1 VSVRGRLVLA
11 LLAPVLALM
20 AVLYV
25 VPLAV
30 YFVNGFHAFKDG
42 KIIPVWTLRTYVAF
56 FSDPFTYRVVG
67 ASIGLAL
74 VVTALAVVIGY
85 PLAYALHTR
94 VRGRVARTALAV
106 ILFSPLL
113 VSVVVRTYGWL
124 ILLAN
129 QGLVNTTLR
138 SLGVIDEPLSLLFNQ
153 RGVVISLTHI
163 LLPFAIFPIYSVLG
177 RLDATLKEAARDLGA
192 GWWDT
197 FLRITLPLT
206 MPGVVAGAL
215 ICFTLA
221 LSAFV
226 TPQLLGGGRVQVL
239 PLTVYNSTVEI
250 NWPEGAVASLT
261 LLALS
266 VVAVWVLNLALRRM
280 PSVS

>member
-11 LLAPVLALM
+11 LLAPALVLM

-30 YFVNGFHAFKDG
+30 YLVNGFHLFKDG
-42 KIIPVWTLRTYVAF
+42 KILPVWTLQTYVNF
-56 FSDPFTYRVVG
+56 FADPFTYRVVG

-94 VRGRVARTALAV
+94 VRGRAARTALAV

-163 LLPFAIFPIYSVLG
+163 LLPFAIFPVYSVLG

-192 GWWDT
+192 GSWDT
-197 FLRITLPLT
+197 FLRVTLPLT

-250 NWPEGAVASLT
+250 NWPDGAVASLT

-266 VVAVWVLNLALRRM
+266 VLAVWVLNVALRRM
-280 PSVS
+280 PSAG

>member
-1 VSVRGRLVLA
+1 MRVQGRLVVA
-11 LLAPVLALM
+11 LLAPALVLM
-20 AVLYV
+20 AGLYV
-25 VPLAV
+25 APLAV
-30 YFVNGFHAFKDG
+30 YFVNSFHAFKDG
-42 KIIPVWTLRTYVAF
+42 KILPVWTLRTYVTF
-56 FSDPFTYRVVG
+56 FTDLFTYRVVG
-67 ASIGLAL
+67 ASIDLAL

-94 VRGRVARTALAV
+94 VRGRAARTAVAV

-138 SLGVIDEPLSLLFNQ
+138 ALGVIDEPLSLLFNT

-163 LLPFAIFPIYSVLG
+163 LLPFAVFPVYSVLG

-250 NWPEGAVASLT
+250 NWPDGAVASLT
-261 LLALS
+261 LLTLS
-266 VVAVWVLNLALRRM
+266 VLAVWVLNVALRRM
-280 PSVS
+280 PSVG

>member
-1 VSVRGRLVLA
+1 MSVRGRVVVA
-11 LLAPVLALM
+11 LLAPALVLM

-30 YFVNGFHAFKDG
+30 YFVNGFHLFKDG
-42 KIIPVWTLRTYVAF
+42 KILPVWTLRTYVNF
-56 FSDPFTYRVVG
+56 FTDPFTYRVVG
-67 ASIGLAL
+67 ASIGLA
-74 VVTALAVVIGY
+74 VAVTLLAVVIGY

-94 VRGRVARTALAV
+94 VRGRTARTALAV
-106 ILFSPLL
+106 VLFSPLL

-138 SLGVIDEPLSLLFNQ
+138 ALGVIDEPLSLLFNQ

-163 LLPFAIFPIYSVLG
+163 LLPFAVFPVYSVLG

-197 FLRITLPLT
+197 FVHVTLPLT

-239 PLTVYNSTVEI
+239 PLAVYNSTVEI
-250 NWPEGAVASLT
+250 NWPDGAVASLT

-266 VVAVWVLNLALRRM
+266 VLAVWALNLALRRM
-280 PSVS
+280 PSVG

>member
-1 VSVRGRLVLA
+1 MSVRGRVVLA
-11 LLAPVLALM
+11 LLTPALVLM

-25 VPLAV
+25 APLAV

-42 KIIPVWTLRTYVAF
+42 KILPVWTLRTFVSFYT
-56 FSDPFTYRVVG
+56 DPFTYRVVG
-67 ASIGLAL
+67 STIGLAL

-94 VRGRVARTALAV
+94 VRGRTARTALAV

-138 SLGVIDEPLSLLFNQ
+138 ALGVIEEPLSLLFNT

-163 LLPFAIFPIYSVLG
+163 LLPFAIFPVYSVLG
-177 RLDATLKEAARDLGA
+177 RLDTTLKEAARDLGA
-192 GWWDT
+192 SSWDT
-197 FLRITLPLT
+197 FVRVTLPLT
-206 MPGVVAGAL
+206 MPGIVAGAL

-250 NWPEGAVASLT
+250 NWPDGAVASLT

-266 VVAVWVLNLALRRM
+266 VLAVWVLNVALRRM
-280 PSVS
+280 PSAS

>member
-1 VSVRGRLVLA
+1 VSVRGRHVLA

-94 VRGRVARTALAV
+94 VRGRAARTALAV

-197 FLRITLPLT
+197 FLRVTLPLT

-266 VVAVWVLNLALRRM
+266 VLAVWMLNVALRRM
-280 PSVS
+280 PSAS

>member
-1 VSVRGRLVLA
+1 MSVRGRLVLA
-11 LLAPVLALM
+11 LLAPALVLM

-42 KIIPVWTLRTYVAF
+42 KILPVWTLRTFVGF
-56 FSDPFTYRVVG
+56 FGDPFTYRVVG

-74 VVTALAVVIGY
+74 VVTLLAVVIGY

-94 VRGRVARTALAV
+94 VRGRAARTALAV

-163 LLPFAIFPIYSVLG
+163 LLPFAIFPVYSVLG
-177 RLDATLKEAARDLGA
+177 RLDVTLKEAARDLGA

-197 FLRITLPLT
+197 FLRVTLPLT

-266 VVAVWVLNLALRRM
+266 VLAVWVLNVALRRM
-280 PSVS
+280 PSAS

>member
-1 VSVRGRLVLA
+1 
-11 LLAPVLALM
+11 M

-30 YFVNGFHAFKDG
+30 YFVNGFHLFKDG
-42 KIIPVWTLRTYVAF
+42 KILPVWTLRTYVNF
-56 FSDPFTYRVVG
+56 FTDPFTYRVVG
-67 ASIGLAL
+67 ASIGLAV
-74 VVTALAVVIGY
+74 VVTLLAVVIGY

-94 VRGRVARTALAV
+94 VRGRTARTALAV
-106 ILFSPLL
+106 VLFSPLL

-163 LLPFAIFPIYSVLG
+163 LLPFAVFPVYSVLG

-197 FLRITLPLT
+197 FVHVTLPLT

-239 PLTVYNSTVEI
+239 PLAVYNSTVEI
-250 NWPEGAVASLT
+250 NWPDGAVASLT

-266 VVAVWVLNLALRRM
+266 VLAVWALNLALRRM
-280 PSVS
+280 PSVG